1 MSNRRIKAK
10 PIGKST
16 VMAGAAQRLFAPRH
30 PLDLLAH
37 EAFHQRRQVVVEPV
51 LQHRTDHLLG
61 DLVEGLRPRLLERL
75 VQLTK
80 CRLDLAPRL
89 RRDDR
94 LKPGR

>member
-37 EAFHQRRQVVVEPV
+37 ETLSVR
-51 LQHRTDHLLG
+51 LG
-61 DLVEGLRPRLLERL
+61 DWVPPLALVLLVACVAERVGLARRRLAR
-75 VQLTK
+75 QSHDT
-80 CRLDLAPRL
+80 A
-89 RRDDR
+89 
-94 LKPGR
+94 